1 MPDSIVFGTDG
12 WRAVIADQFTFA
24 NVRRVAEA
32 IAVAE
37 RTAKPPPHVD
47 THRPIVGY
55 DRRFLSREFADVVA
69 ESLRAAGYRVILSD
83 KPTPSQTISF
93 TARHRGILGGVMVT
107 ASHNP
112 ARYNGIKFK
121 AWYGG
126 SALPEMYEAI
136 ASRLDRTDAREG
148 GSVRRDGGSINAENI
163 LDDYIDAL
171 RGQVDLPL
179 LRSAK
184 LAILHDPMYGS
195 GAMIPS
201 KVLGIDYVG
210 AQRIIDCD
218 PPSRTSTI
226 IDGIRGEVNPSF
238 GGVNPEPIPEN
249 LNAPKDV
256 MFSGHYDLAI
266 CNDGDADRLGILD
279 EHGTFISPHKII
291 SLLALYLVREKKRA
305 GEIVKTF
312 STTRLIEKVAQSLG
326 ATLHETPIGFKYVA
340 DLMLARDV
348 LVGGEESGGIGFG
361 AFMPERDGILSGLV
375 VAEAVAYYGQPL
387 SQIIAKM
394 EDVFGVLHYDRRDV
408 PRPMAQCARLI
419 VRVRSGELDTAF
431 AACLISK
438 EEKDG
443 VKMNFADGSWILFR
457 KSGTE
462 PLIRIYCESPDVEQV
477 QRMLDR
483 AIIELDRG

>member
-1 MPDSIVFGTDG
+1 MPESISFGTDG

-24 NVRRVAEA
+24 NVRRVADA
-32 IAVAE
+32 IAVAA
-37 RTAKPPPHVD
+37 RTLRPPSSID
-47 THRPIVGY
+47 ANSLIVGF
-55 DRRFLSREFADVVA
+55 DRRFLSHEFASVVA
-69 ESLRAAGYRVILSD
+69 ESLRAAGFRVLLSD
-83 KPTPSQTISF
+83 RPTPSQTISF
-93 TARHRGILGGVMVT
+93 TARHRSVLGGVMVT

-112 ARYNGIKFK
+112 PKYNGIKFK

-126 SALPEMYEAI
+126 SALPEMYNAI
-136 ASRLDRTDAREG
+136 AASLGETSAREG
-148 GSVRRDGGSINAENI
+148 GSIAEENI
-163 LDDYIDAL
+163 LDDYVGGIRAQLDIAL
-171 RGQVDLPL
+171 LK
-179 LRSAK
+179 SAK
-184 LAILHDPMYGS
+184 LTILHDPMHGS

-201 KVLGIDYVG
+201 KVLGVDSDG
-210 AQRIIDCD
+210 
-218 PPSRTSTI
+218 TI

-249 LNAPKDV
+249 LKASRDV
-256 MFSGHYDLAI
+256 MLSGRYDLAI

-279 EHGTFISPHKII
+279 ERGEFVSPHKII

-340 DLMLARDV
+340 DLMLSRDV

-375 VAEAVAYYGQPL
+375 VAEAVAHYRKPL
-387 SQIIAKM
+387 SEIIKGM
-394 EDVFGVLHYDRRDV
+394 EQEFGALHYDRRDV
-408 PRPMAQCARLI
+408 HRPMERCARLI
-419 VRVRSGELDTAF
+419 ERVRSGELDSTF
-431 AACLISK
+431 APGLTSK

-443 VKMNFADGSWILFR
+443 VKMNFADASWLLFR

-462 PLIRIYCESPDVEQV
+462 PIIRIYCESPSMEQV
-477 QRMLDR
+477 SAMLDR
-483 AIIELDRG
+483 AVEELDRV

>member
-1 MPDSIVFGTDG
+1 MPDPITFGTDG
-12 WRAVIADQFTFA
+12 WRAVIADQFTFT
-24 NVRRVAEA
+24 NVRRVADA
-32 IAVAE
+32 IAVAA
-37 RTAKPPPHVD
+37 RTLKPPAHIDANALV
-47 THRPIVGY
+47 VGY
-55 DRRFLSREFADVVA
+55 DRRFLSRDFANVVA

-112 ARYNGIKFK
+112 PKYNGIKFK

-126 SALPEMYEAI
+126 SALPEMYDAI
-136 ASRLDRTDAREG
+136 ASSLDRSDVREG
-148 GSVRRDGGSINAENI
+148 GSIAEENI
-163 LDDYIDAL
+163 LDDYVDAL
-171 RGQVDLPL
+171 RGQLDLPL
-179 LRSAK
+179 LQSAK
-184 LAILHDPMYGS
+184 LGILHDPMHGS

-218 PPSRTSTI
+218 PPPRATTI

-256 MFSGHYDLAI
+256 MFSGRYDLAI

-279 EHGTFISPHKII
+279 EHGQFISPHKII

-361 AFMPERDGILSGLV
+361 AFMPERDGILSGLI
-375 VAEAVAYYGQPL
+375 VAEIVAHYRRPL
-387 SQIIAKM
+387 SQIIAAM
-394 EDVFGVLHYDRRDV
+394 EEEFGALHYDRRDV
-408 PRPMAQCARLI
+408 HRPMEQCARLI
-419 VRVRSGELDTAF
+419 ERVRSGELDTAF
-431 AACLISK
+431 ATGLTSK

-443 VKMNFADGSWILFR
+443 VKLNFADGSWILFR

-462 PLIRIYCESPDVEQV
+462 PIIRIYSESPDAEQV
-477 QRMLDR
+477 QRMLER
-483 AIIELDRG
+483 AIVELDRA